1 MKHDDS
7 CLHCGLATG
16 DVGSLPPARH
26 PNAVG
31 LAIWPAN
38 RNSEKETDMCREKRD
53 PETSLEGRFPPNET
67 PMMPMPP
74 EDWEKDPGEEVND
87 AWARGEHIPGVTQ

>member
-1 MKHDDS
+1 
-7 CLHCGLATG
+7 
-16 DVGSLPPARH
+16 
-26 PNAVG
+26 
-31 LAIWPAN
+31 
-38 RNSEKETDMCREKRD
+38 MCREKRD